1 MTSVRI
7 PQAIALDTSLLAV
20 WAHAWTLA
28 KPRALGM
35 VKSLLRSNARL
46 LLTLHHVVELLGH
59 ESDEEVAGR
68 VAFVR
73 SLEQAYWVK
82 PRYDDRDDRIGDALD
97 LVASEVLAKSADLSA
112 SYAMILSRTRPEA
125 LRFGG
130 IGQVVS
136 LLEAPE
142 IITYARDRVRRRRT
156 VQSLSW
162 TKIPGPGATEVLGE
176 AQQRPVPLTTLLSRF
191 DRQERQ
197 MASQLEDVGDKK
209 LSGHAKAAKDFFDEL
224 RRHVRAVA
232 RDGFV
237 RPADAL
243 REMGI
248 EEAELGGITSVDILA
263 ERNIWKRRS
272 EIIARSA
279 GLPASTV
286 EKMRPRDVPSLY
298 LAERIAD
305 CQGRDPR
312 ASGGNPDDAR
322 LACLSLYAGLTIV
335 DKRTAEFVRQV
346 RKSVPAL
353 DAVMGR
359 VMRMAS
365 LETLEAEIRG
375 EIE

>member
-7 PQAIALDTSLLAV
+7 PQAITLDTSLLGV
-20 WAHAWTLA
+20 WAQDWTLA

-46 LLTLHHVVELLGH
+46 LLTIHHVVELLGH
-59 ESDEEVAGR
+59 GSDEVVAGR

-82 PRYDDRDDRIGDALD
+82 PRCDEGIGGAPD
-97 LVASEVLAKSADLSA
+97 LVDLEVLAKSADSSA
-112 SYAMILSRTRPEA
+112 SYGMILSRTRPEA

-130 IGQVVS
+130 IGHVVS

-142 IITYARDRVRRRRT
+142 IITYARDRVRRRRI

-162 TKIPGPGATEVLGE
+162 TKVLGPGATEELGE
-176 AQQRPVPLTTLLSRF
+176 AQQRPVSLTTLLSRF
-191 DRQERQ
+191 HRQERQ

-209 LSGHAKAAKDFFDEL
+209 LTGHAKAAKDFFDEL

-232 RDGFV
+232 RDGLV

-248 EEAELGGITSVDILA
+248 EEAELGGVTSVDILA
-263 ERNIWKRRS
+263 GRNIWKRQS

-286 EKMRPRDVPSLY
+286 ERMRTRDVPSLY

-305 CQGRDPR
+305 CQRRDPR

-322 LACLSLYAGLTIV
+322 LACLSLYAGLTTV
-335 DKRTAEFVRQV
+335 DKRTAEFVRQI
-346 RKSVPAL
+346 RKNVSAL
-353 DAVMGR
+353 DTVMGR

-365 LETLEAEIRG
+365 LETLEAEILG
-375 EIE
+375 EDA